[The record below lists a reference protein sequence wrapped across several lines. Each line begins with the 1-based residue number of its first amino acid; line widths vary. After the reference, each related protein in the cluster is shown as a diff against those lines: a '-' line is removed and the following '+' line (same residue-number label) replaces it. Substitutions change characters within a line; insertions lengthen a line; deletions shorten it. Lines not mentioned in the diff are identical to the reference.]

1 MYQYISASPLTG
13 TVVDVFSVASMAD
26 VLKRLKCQK
35 VEINYL
41 SIGID
46 RLCQSLYIFEVIHQ
60 YRHQFQMMCIS
71 ASLSTSSILHK
82 LLMQTLNIL
91 VQPYNTHANFALCH
105 TTTQKYM
112 PYCWVLHIFF
122 KINVHIHIYRV
133 CAI

>member
-1 MYQYISASPLTG
+1 
-13 TVVDVFSVASMAD
+13 MAD

-35 VEINYL
+35 VEIDYL

-60 YRHQFQMMCIS
+60 YWHQFQMMCIS

-91 VQPYNTHANFALCH
+91 MQPY
-105 TTTQKYM
+105 
-112 PYCWVLHIFF
+112 V
-122 KINVHIHIYRV
+122 
-133 CAI
+133 